1 MSTLG
6 FFRVVGAAISNAA
19 DRAQLQLRGLGMDG
33 DNAGSE
39 PVDDAVHVQPLGLFA
54 RAVVAQSLR
63 AIGWRD
69 GDDVHVLALWNKQIA
84 QSPAVDSGETRAY
97 SVGAPKVCL
106 RLGPV
111 DVQIRVNVTG
121 EVQLAPDA
129 ADYAGKSVARVGDA
143 VACGRFVT
151 LTTVVPLAQGR
162 VNTPVLASIAPEP
175 LTRLNVYGLV
185 PAAATKVWF
194 WFRFRVTAVGAIV
207 GVVVAATEGV
217 GEVRTFGSAGWLRW
231 SEHAWSERPAAAMRQ
246 MEKTRIPVPSLPE
259 NPGPS

>member
-151 LTTVVPLAQGR
+151 VGADRDLYWLPPGAGFGGWVAIPNVGTAPTLAATG
-162 VNTPVLASIAPEP
+162 TAITAAISAGAAKVLA
-175 LTRLNVYGLV
+175 
-185 PAAATKVWF
+185 
-194 WFRFRVTAVGAIV
+194 
-207 GVVVAATEGV
+207 
-217 GEVRTFGSAGWLRW
+217 
-231 SEHAWSERPAAAMRQ
+231 
-246 MEKTRIPVPSLPE
+246 
-259 NPGPS
+259 

>member
-1 MSTLG
+1 MSTLS
-6 FFRVVGAAISNAA
+6 FFRVVGAAISSAA

-33 DNAGSE
+33 DNEGSE

-111 DVQIRVNVTG
+111 NIELRVNVSG
-121 EVQLAPDA
+121 ELRLAPDA
-129 ADYAGKSVARVGDA
+129 ADYAAKSVARVDDA

-151 LTTVVPLAQGR
+151 
-162 VNTPVLASIAPEP
+162 
-175 LTRLNVYGLV
+175 
-185 PAAATKVWF
+185 
-194 WFRFRVTAVGAIV
+194 VGADRDLYWLPP
-207 GVVVAATEGV
+207 GAGFGGWVAIPNIGAAPTLAAS
-217 GEVRTFGSAGWLRW
+217 GEAITAAISAG
-231 SEHAWSERPAAAMRQ
+231 AAKVKA
-246 MEKTRIPVPSLPE
+246 
-259 NPGPS
+259 